1 MDGREGTGVKMVATS
16 HDSNGIPAEDASG
29 DIEHIELSPTRS

>member
-16 HDSNGIPAEDASG
+16 HDPDWIPAEGASG
-29 DIEHIELSPTRS
+29 DIEHIELNRTRS